1 MIVFPQAK
9 INIGLRITGVRPNG
23 YHDLETL
30 FLRIPLADALEVI
43 PAEED
48 SFDDGGFGDPQ
59 ANLVYRAMELLRHEV
74 GSLPPLQVILRKR
87 IPTGAGL
94 GGGSSDA
101 SAMLLLLRRMLDL
114 PLSDERLAELALQL
128 GADCPFFLTEGPQ
141 IGRGLGEELTPFDL
155 DLSGR
160 VLTLALP
167 GIHVSTAEAYGR
179 IAISSPAEPLEQSLR
194 RPMTEWREWVINDF
208 ESTVFA
214 LHPELAEIKE
224 QLYAAGAV
232 YASMSGS
239 GSALYALS
247 EAPLDLT
254 NVTFPIL
261 SYRL

>member
-9 INIGLRITGVRPNG
+9 INIGLRVTGVRPDG

-43 PAEED
+43 PADVD

-59 ANLVYRAMELLRHEV
+59 TNLVCRAMALLRDEV
-74 GSLPPLQVILRKR
+74 GSLPPLAVILRKR

-101 SAMLLLLRRMLDL
+101 SAMLLLLRRILDL
-114 PLSDERLAELALQL
+114 DISDERLAELALQL

-141 IGRGLGEELTPFDL
+141 VGRGLGELLTPFDL
-155 DLSGR
+155 DLKGK
-160 VLTLALP
+160 VLTLVLP

-179 IAISSPAEPLEQSLR
+179 ISLSAPEEPLEQSLQ
-194 RPMTEWREWVINDF
+194 RPMAEWRKWVINDF
-208 ESTVFA
+208 ESSVFA
-214 LHPELAEIKE
+214 LHPHLAEIKD
-224 QLYAAGAV
+224 QLYAAGAT

-247 EAPLDLT
+247 DAPLALPNT
-254 NVTFPIL
+254 TFPLL